1 MEVSKH
7 TPGTFCWFELG
18 TSDQQ
23 AAKNFYSELF
33 GWSVNDVPIGPDSFY
48 SMMQL
53 RGKDVAALSQL
64 AQEQLAQGV
73 PPHWLLYVAVESA
86 DEAAKA
92 VNAAGGKTLMDPFDV
107 FDSGRM
113 TVAQDPSGATFGI
126 WQARNHIGARII
138 NEANTFCWGEL
149 ATRDA
154 AASSAFYGKVFGW
167 KVKTGDPAY
176 AEIHLDGQPFGGM
189 LTMTAEMEGVPP
201 HWSPYFAV
209 DDCDALVEKAKSLG
223 ANTCVPPQDIPNVG
237 RFAVLADPQG
247 AVFSIIKLNYPA

>member
-7 TPGTFCWFELG
+7 TPGTFCWAELG
-18 TSDQQ
+18 TTDQQ
-23 AAKNFYSELF
+23 AAKKFYSELF
-33 GWSVNDVPIGPDSFY
+33 GWGVNDLPIGPDAVY

-53 RGKDVAALSQL
+53 RGKDVAAISQMMP
-64 AQEQLAQGV
+64 EQLAQGV
-73 PPHWLLYVAVESA
+73 PPHWSLYVAVESA

-113 TVAQDPSGATFGI
+113 TIAQDPAGATFGI
-126 WQARNHIGARII
+126 WQARNHIGASIV

-154 AASSAFYGKVFGW
+154 AASMAFYGKVFGW
-167 KVKTGDPAY
+167 KAKTGDPAY
-176 AEIHLDGQPFGGM
+176 TEIHLGDQPFGGM

-201 HWSPYFAV
+201 HWMPYFAV
-209 DDCDALVEKAKSLG
+209 DDCDAKAEKAKSLG
-223 ANTCVPPQDIPNVG
+223 ANMCVPPQDIPNVG
-237 RFAVLADPQG
+237 RFAVIGDPQG
-247 AVFSIIKLNYPA
+247 AVFAIIKLNYPA